1 MPLNLLADFFSII
14 NVTFFDAAAVI
25 FFITFIIWELPRSI
39 KIIAEEY
46 TKGAYPEY
54 GRVVDFAL
62 FSVGILSLAYLYLF
76 NVLDRVIVFLKT
88 PGITT
93 IFLILMVA
101 IPLIIALGFFKRFF
115 GRMEKHESITVF
127 LVHAL
132 LDLMHTIFY
141 ICLVLLFTP
150 ALGYLILGMK

>member
-1 MPLNLLADFFSII
+1 MPLNILADFFSII
-14 NVTFFDAAAVI
+14 NPSFFDAAAVV
-25 FFITFIIWELPRSI
+25 FFITFIIWELPRSM

-62 FSVGILSLAYLYLF
+62 LSVGILSLAYLYLF
-76 NVLDRVIVFLKT
+76 NALDRVVVFLKT
-88 PGITT
+88 PGITA

-115 GRMEKHESITVF
+115 GRMEKHESITIF

-132 LDLMHTIFY
+132 LDMMHTIFY
-141 ICLVLLFTP
+141 ICLAIIFIP
-150 ALGYLILGMK
+150 AFGYLVLGVK